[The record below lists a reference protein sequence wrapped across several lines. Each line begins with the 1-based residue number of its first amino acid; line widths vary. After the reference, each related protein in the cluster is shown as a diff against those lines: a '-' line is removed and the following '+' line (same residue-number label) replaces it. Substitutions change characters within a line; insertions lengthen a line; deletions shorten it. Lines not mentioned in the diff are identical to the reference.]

1 MSTYIPR
8 PNSATLWPN
17 DYKRTEQHPDKRG
30 TILLEREFL
39 RQMLT
44 KTTGQPTVAI
54 QISGWTRVANG
65 KDCWYIEASEPYVKP
80 EVPVA
85 PVQAAPRPAPRQ
97 DPVDDSDIPF

>member
-1 MSTYIPR
+1 MSAYIPR

-39 RQMLT
+39 RQMLA
-44 KTTGQPTVAI
+44 KTTEQPTVAI
-54 QISGWTRVANG
+54 QIAGWARIANG

-80 EVPVA
+80 DAPA
-85 PVQAAPRPAPRQ
+85 TPVQAAPRPTPRP
-97 DPVDDSDIPF
+97 DLVDDSDVPF

>member
-1 MSTYIPR
+1 MSTYIPK

-17 DYKRTEQHPDKRG
+17 VYKRIEQHPDKRG

-39 RQMLT
+39 RQMLA

-54 QISGWTRVANG
+54 QISGWARVANG
-65 KDCWYIEASEPYVKP
+65 KDCLYIEASEPYAKP
-80 EVPVA
+80 DAA
-85 PVQAAPRPAPRQ
+85 PVQAAPRPAPRP